1 MRIVKVGLILPL
13 LAACQQEP
21 VPQETGTGL
30 KLDAALASESFEYAC
45 GGGQTLTVS
54 YDRGAIAHMVLD
66 GEDLRLPAR
75 QAERGAAYSNGK
87 VSWTLV
93 NADDREVGTLTNA
106 DGVVTQCARRAN
118 TAAPA
123 PVLTACRAEQ
133 LEATA
138 GEIDAGMGHR
148 HLPVTLTVKGTT
160 GCLLPKWPEV
170 SLVQDAGTSLKV
182 ERTTD
187 SYFASVE
194 GRDRIELQPNQTVQF
209 YLGWS
214 VIPNEASG
222 ETECPAVSGWTIK
235 APGGGT
241 LPTLS
246 AEATACGGKI
256 NVSAFTDSAVNGDA
270 GPKASQ

>member
-1 MRIVKVGLILPL
+1 MRIVKVGLIMPL
-13 LAACQQEP
+13 LVACQQEP
-21 VPQETGTGL
+21 VPQDAGAGL
-30 KLDAALASESFEYAC
+30 KLDAALASQSFEYAC
-45 GGGQTLTVS
+45 GRGQTLTVS
-54 YDRGAIAHMVLD
+54 YDQGGIAHMVLD
-66 GEDLRLPAR
+66 GEELSLPAR
-75 QAERGAAYSNGK
+75 QAERGAAYGNGK
-87 VSWTLV
+87 VTWTLV
-93 NADDREVGTLTNA
+93 NADDREVGTLENA

-123 PVLTACRAEQ
+123 PTLTACRAEQ
-133 LEATA
+133 LQATA

-170 SLVQDAGTSLKV
+170 SLVQDAGKPLKV

-187 SYFASVE
+187 SYFASVD
-194 GRDRIELQPNQTVQF
+194 GRDRIELQPSKSVQF

-214 VIPNEASG
+214 VIPNEAAG

-241 LPTLS
+241 LPTLP
-246 AEATACGGKI
+246 AQATACGGKI
-256 NVSAFTDSAVNGDA
+256 NVSAFTDSAANGEA
-270 GPKASQ
+270 GPKTTQ